1 MLFSIKIRH
10 NKITREAFQG
20 HVQVGISLEQSRPES
35 WNVLWSSSTD
45 LSALEIFSWILL
57 SLLKGFFLCVCVCW
71 EKHWTGMTES
81 KQCMIKEKSRLEM
94 GLRNQTWPLF
104 SIDDFLQVP
113 ASKSSYFYSLL
124 EGLASPACSGC
135 IQSWKHWW
143 VWTFLRIPSLL
154 QKNWPRCFLQKP
166 VCLCARPGLGW
177 WGNCSAITVYPL
189 WVKNGWRWDLDQHV
203 GGIALFVL
211 PVLWAILE
219 WVCVSPPWNV
229 LEDI

>member
-104 SIDDFLQVP
+104 SIDDFCRYQPPNLAISTLYWKAWPLLLVVAAFNPENIGECGHFSGYQVCCKKIGQD
-113 ASKSSYFYSLL
+113 ALCRSLF
-124 EGLASPACSGC
+124 ACV
-135 IQSWKHWW
+135 Q
-143 VWTFLRIPSLL
+143 
-154 QKNWPRCFLQKP
+154 
-166 VCLCARPGLGW
+166 GLGW
-177 WGNCSAITVYPL
+177 
-189 WVKNGWRWDLDQHV
+189 V
-203 GGIALFVL
+203 GEVTAVQ
-211 PVLWAILE
+211 
-219 WVCVSPPWNV
+219 
-229 LEDI
+229 